1 MSILDTAKEQV
12 AKTEAQV
19 EVKADELIAKFQ
31 AQKRTGRIIAFIVV
45 AIISLVTLAYTL
57 G

>member
-1 MSILDTAKEQV
+1 MSILDTAKEEV
-12 AKTEAQV
+12 AKAEAQV

-31 AQKRTGRIIAFIVV
+31 AQKRTGRIIAFIVAAILSAVIV
-45 AIISLVTLAYTL
+45 AFFI